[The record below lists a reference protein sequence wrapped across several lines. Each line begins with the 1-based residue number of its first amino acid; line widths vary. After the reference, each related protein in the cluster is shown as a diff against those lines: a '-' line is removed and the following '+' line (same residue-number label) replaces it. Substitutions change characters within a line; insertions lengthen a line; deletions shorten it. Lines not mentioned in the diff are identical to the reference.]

1 MLRCSLCYSKIAQT
15 SEKYEVYFNI
25 FPSEC
30 SLYSL
35 KIPANRMQNKI
46 NSFIFYAEVPPIFF
60 KDTRKRARNIK
71 LA

>member
-1 MLRCSLCYSKIAQT
+1 MLRCRLSSSKIAQT
-15 SEKYEVYFNI
+15 SEKYQARLNI

-46 NSFIFYAEVPPIFF
+46 NSFVFYAEVQPMLF
-60 KDTRKRARNIK
+60 KDNANGREI
-71 LA
+71 